1 MELVQRKK
9 NVQIYPSRT
18 LCVPNDRFAKV
29 LFNLSND
36 DFSDTVNAQE
46 SANLIEMKNHKKF
59 GNIYSPFRLY
69 TEEGEIFTI
78 SEPLDQ
84 FDCDVL
90 TVCISEF
97 NVGNRY
103 ITPAIIYRGLTGKV
117 GRSDAEPSKD
127 QLANIIQSVEKLMRL
142 QIDITMDD
150 SCEKLNYNDGKSF
163 RIVAT
168 LLPSEYTATTVNGKE
183 STVIH
188 LLEASPIWKV
198 AFVKNHQILSFN
210 AELLDIP
217 NQQNTKLNIMVKF
230 YVLRRVL
237 EIIAH
242 KMTPSITFADVF
254 RKCRIENADRK
265 TKLRVREFML
275 AFFEHIQSKGIIK
288 SYTLNKK
295 GTGFYS
301 VSITYSKPKK

>member
-9 NVQIYPSRT
+9 NVQIYPAGT
-18 LCVPNDRFAKV
+18 LCVPNDRFTKV

-36 DFSDTVNAQE
+36 DFSDVIASQE
-46 SANLIEMKNHKKF
+46 SADLIEMKNHKKF
-59 GNIYSPFRLY
+59 GKIVSPFKLY
-69 TEEGEIFTI
+69 TEEGEMFTI

-117 GRSDAEPSKD
+117 GRGDAEPSKD
-127 QLANIIQSVEKLMRL
+127 QRAAIMYSVEKLMRL
-142 QIDITMDD
+142 QIDITMND
-150 SCEKLNYNDGKSF
+150 SCEKLNYNEGKPLHILS
-163 RIVAT
+163 T
-168 LLPSEYTATTVNGKE
+168 LLPCEYIATTVNGKE

-188 LLEASPIWKV
+188 LLEVSPLWQI
-198 AFVKNHQILSFN
+198 ACLKNHQVLSFD

-217 NQQNTKLNIMVKF
+217 NQQNTKLNIMIKF

-242 KMTPSITFADVF
+242 KMTPSVTFADVF
-254 RKCRIENADRK
+254 KKCRIENAPRV
-265 TKLRVREFML
+265 TKLRAREFML
-275 AFFEHIQSKGIIK
+275 AFFEHLQAKEIIK

>member
-1 MELVQRKK
+1 MLISQRK
-9 NVQIYPSRT
+9 NVQIYPSKT

-46 SANLIEMKNHKKF
+46 SADLIEMKNHKRF
-59 GNIYSPFRLY
+59 GKIVSPFKLY
-69 TEEGEIFTI
+69 TEEGEMFTI

-117 GRSDAEPSKD
+117 GRGDAEPSKD
-127 QLANIIQSVEKLMRL
+127 QLANIIHSVEKLMRL
-142 QIDITMDD
+142 QIDITM
-150 SCEKLNYNDGKSF
+150 N
-163 RIVAT
+163 AT
-168 LLPSEYTATTVNGKE
+168 LLPSEYIATTVNGKE

-198 AFVKNHQILSFN
+198 ACLKNHQVLSFD

-217 NQQNTKLNIMVKF
+217 GQQNTKLNIMVKF

-242 KMTPSITFADVF
+242 KMTPSITFADV
-254 RKCRIENADRK
+254 
-265 TKLRVREFML
+265 REFML
-275 AFFEHIQSKGIIK
+275 AFFEHLQAKEIIK